1 MDVFNR
7 RAHSSMLWHGK
18 LAQAAADLKV
28 WPFCSWR
35 HVPQPLGSREREVR
49 RQDQALWEPVKQ
61 SDSGGR
67 VGGNSAW
74 AFGRVVLPSAGKSE
88 RSHGLGHVGSQAA
101 RGSQRVAGFLLL
113 GVTEGERAFDL
124 FSS

>member
-1 MDVFNR
+1 
-7 RAHSSMLWHGK
+7 MLWHGK
-18 LAQAAADLKV
+18 LNPALAAADLKV

-35 HVPQPLGSREREVR
+35 HVPQPLGSRQREVR
-49 RQDQALWEPVKQ
+49 RQDQALWEQAKQ
-61 SDSGGR
+61 SEGGGR
-67 VGGNSAW
+67 VGGKSAW

-101 RGSQRVAGFLLL
+101 PGSVAGFLPL